1 MAIRKFN
8 PTSPG
13 TRFQTVPTFD
23 EITSNTPH
31 KGLVEPMPSTGGRNI
46 VLGGMS
52 VARRDIPATCL
63 PGVAVLTYYHPEMQ
77 DILLQA
83 AEDAG
88 AEVRRGAR
96 VTGVDFSPTM
106 IAEARRR
113 AAARGVLARCRFLV
127 QDLAHLDAGE
137 KFDLVLGVTV
147 LQHILEPQALRAA
160 VRRLADHLS
169 EAGRLVLLEAAP
181 DRSLGSCDSPIFQA
195 RPRSDYLRLFAECG
209 LTLRAI
215 RGVDPAPFKIWLW
228 PHLPRLAPPVRTAA
242 LILATALSIPIDV
255 LFGRRA
261 VGRSISRASSTAT
274 GAVTDLMPIERT
286 IVRENPSAF
295 ARATAVSSVPR
306 APAISPARAGTMFA
320 TRSCRFL

>member
-1 MAIRKFN
+1 M
-8 PTSPG
+8 TSTAVSTTPSHPPQAYWEGRAQRFAVEGEGLAAVCSYGMPAFYNRVIDLSQRLALAPWLRVRPG
-13 TRFQTVPTFD
+13 TSVLD
-23 EITSNTPH
+23 V
-31 KGLVEPMPSTGGRNI
+31 GCGVGRWCRE
-46 VLGGMS
+46 L
-52 VARRDIPATCL
+52 A
-63 PGVAVLTYYHPEMQ
+63 
-77 DILLQA
+77 
-83 AEDAG
+83 
-88 AEVRRGAR
+88 RRGAR

-181 DRSLGSCDSPIFQA
+181 ERSIGSCDSPIFQA

-228 PHLPRLAPPVRTAA
+228 PHLPRLAGPVRTAA
-242 LILATALSIPIDV
+242 LALATFLSIPMDV
-255 LFGRRA
+255 LLGRRSVERSWHA
-261 VGRSISRASSTAT
+261 VFILEHA
-274 GAVTDLMPIERT
+274 
-286 IVRENPSAF
+286 REH
-295 ARATAVSSVPR
+295 
-306 APAISPARAGTMFA
+306 APEHAGG
-320 TRSCRFL
+320 

>member
-1 MAIRKFN
+1 V
-8 PTSPG
+8 TSTAVSTAPSHPPQAYWEARAQRFAVEGEGLAAVCSYGMPAFYNRVVDLSQRLALAPWLRVRPG
-13 TRFQTVPTFD
+13 TSVLD
-23 EITSNTPH
+23 V
-31 KGLVEPMPSTGGRNI
+31 GCGVGRWCRE
-46 VLGGMS
+46 L
-52 VARRDIPATCL
+52 A
-63 PGVAVLTYYHPEMQ
+63 
-77 DILLQA
+77 
-83 AEDAG
+83 
-88 AEVRRGAR
+88 RRGAR

-181 DRSLGSCDSPIFQA
+181 ERSIGSCDSPIFQA

-228 PHLPRLAPPVRTAA
+228 PHLPRLAGPVRTAA
-242 LILATALSIPIDV
+242 LALATFLSIPMDV
-255 LFGRRA
+255 LLGRRSVERSWHA
-261 VGRSISRASSTAT
+261 VFILEHA
-274 GAVTDLMPIERT
+274 
-286 IVRENPSAF
+286 REH
-295 ARATAVSSVPR
+295 
-306 APAISPARAGTMFA
+306 APEHAGG
-320 TRSCRFL
+320 

>member
-1 MAIRKFN
+1 M
-8 PTSPG
+8 TSTAVSTAPSHPPQAYWEARAQRFAVEGEGLAAVCSYGMPAFYNRVIDLSQRLALAPWLQVRPG
-13 TRFQTVPTFD
+13 TSVLD
-23 EITSNTPH
+23 V
-31 KGLVEPMPSTGGRNI
+31 GCGVGRWCRE
-46 VLGGMS
+46 L
-52 VARRDIPATCL
+52 A
-63 PGVAVLTYYHPEMQ
+63 
-77 DILLQA
+77 
-83 AEDAG
+83 
-88 AEVRRGAR
+88 RRGAR

-181 DRSLGSCDSPIFQA
+181 ERSIGSCDSPIFQA

-228 PHLPRLAPPVRTAA
+228 PHLPRLAGPVRTAA
-242 LILATALSIPIDV
+242 LALATFLSIPMDV
-255 LFGRRA
+255 LLGRRSVERSWHA
-261 VGRSISRASSTAT
+261 VFILEHA
-274 GAVTDLMPIERT
+274 
-286 IVRENPSAF
+286 REH
-295 ARATAVSSVPR
+295 
-306 APAISPARAGTMFA
+306 APEHAGG
-320 TRSCRFL
+320 

>member
-1 MAIRKFN
+1 M
-8 PTSPG
+8 TSTAVSTAPSHPPQAYWEARAQRFAVEGEGLAAVCSYGMPAFYNRVVDLSQRLALVPWLRVRPG
-13 TRFQTVPTFD
+13 TSVLD
-23 EITSNTPH
+23 V
-31 KGLVEPMPSTGGRNI
+31 GCGVGRWCRE
-46 VLGGMS
+46 L
-52 VARRDIPATCL
+52 A
-63 PGVAVLTYYHPEMQ
+63 
-77 DILLQA
+77 
-83 AEDAG
+83 
-88 AEVRRGAR
+88 RRGAR

-181 DRSLGSCDSPIFQA
+181 ERSIGSCDSPIFQA

-228 PHLPRLAPPVRTAA
+228 PHLPRLAGPVRTAA
-242 LILATALSIPIDV
+242 LALATFLSIPMDV
-255 LFGRRA
+255 LLGRRSVERSWHA
-261 VGRSISRASSTAT
+261 VFILEHA
-274 GAVTDLMPIERT
+274 
-286 IVRENPSAF
+286 REH
-295 ARATAVSSVPR
+295 
-306 APAISPARAGTMFA
+306 APEHAGG
-320 TRSCRFL
+320 

>member
-1 MAIRKFN
+1 V
-8 PTSPG
+8 TSTAVSTAPSHPPQAYWEARAQRFAVEGEGLAAVCSYGMPAFYNRVVDLSQRLALVPWLRVRPG
-13 TRFQTVPTFD
+13 TSVLD
-23 EITSNTPH
+23 V
-31 KGLVEPMPSTGGRNI
+31 GCGVGRWCRE
-46 VLGGMS
+46 L
-52 VARRDIPATCL
+52 A
-63 PGVAVLTYYHPEMQ
+63 
-77 DILLQA
+77 
-83 AEDAG
+83 
-88 AEVRRGAR
+88 RRGAR

-181 DRSLGSCDSPIFQA
+181 ERSIGSCDSPIFQA

-228 PHLPRLAPPVRTAA
+228 PHLPRLAGPVRTAA
-242 LILATALSIPIDV
+242 LALATFLSIPMDV
-255 LFGRRA
+255 LLGRRSVERSWHA
-261 VGRSISRASSTAT
+261 VFILEHA
-274 GAVTDLMPIERT
+274 
-286 IVRENPSAF
+286 REH
-295 ARATAVSSVPR
+295 
-306 APAISPARAGTMFA
+306 APEHAGG
-320 TRSCRFL
+320 